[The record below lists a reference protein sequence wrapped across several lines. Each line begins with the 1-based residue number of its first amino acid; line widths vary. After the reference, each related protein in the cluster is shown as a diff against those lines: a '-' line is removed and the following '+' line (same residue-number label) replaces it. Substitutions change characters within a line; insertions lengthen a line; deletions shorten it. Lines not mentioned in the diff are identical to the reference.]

1 MSGSGGGGG
10 YDYQADAFAS
20 VASYALAEQP
30 LGWFSD
36 LSDIPV
42 AISVETGGAGDDL
55 KIELR
60 QGHPVIEVQ
69 VKHGASRDKHFSSAM
84 LRLAQGLANDAALYA
99 VLLVDGT
106 TSRTIREELR
116 SDIIRLGQDRRDDLY
131 PITSDVINL
140 FETNG
145 IVASA
150 DLFRRLRIIVKDLQE
165 GADGRAAAMT
175 LLARVVKSPQDT
187 LTAWDVLGKEGNRLI
202 ASRGRRDVHSLITLL
217 GSHVAL
223 SSASES
229 DVVVLERFRKWV
241 LETNKEFF
249 VAGLNITLPI
259 QESWSSLLPQGE
271 TMSASD
277 EGGTLARQINRYHEW
292 ERLAEPRN
300 RGSAV
305 QGEDALQ
312 RHHRLV
318 VMGGPGAGKST
329 LGQRLAT
336 WAAQRGA
343 TVLKV
348 SLRQIGR
355 LITNGVA
362 FEDALLQVALGGS
375 GIAENEGRVALSSPS
390 FLLADGLD
398 ECDPNRVI
406 VANSLA
412 AWSNGH
418 PQCHVCVMTRP
429 VGHAPS
435 MLPGF
440 HHLDLLPLSETAVSD
455 YSRKLIEVTVG
466 DVARAREFWQEF
478 RRQVIDEREKRR
490 FASIAARNPLLLS
503 FLVRL
508 FLDGKTLT
516 GNRAVLFEQ
525 IVDLIRRSP
534 MNDRPATVEVEGAIA
549 NRVAEVLG
557 WLLIESPDRTLANTI
572 NALTD
577 DLIQQA
583 GLPAL
588 VARQQAE
595 RSLRFWEERRLIERL
610 TWGHIVALT
619 FVHLNLG
626 EYLAGRYVGTIK
638 DEELRAWLAR
648 TRREARWRQPILFAC
663 GAGAVNRIVPHLLEL
678 DDPADPSSTEALL
691 AASGVAESE
700 SDNEQFVREV
710 VTRLQQR
717 LTSNIPLV
725 TIEAG
730 IGLCE
735 IAPLAPEIVGAV
747 AANLISHEQEWT
759 RLAAIATCLA
769 AGTKHI
775 SVEQTKDWLD
785 DFHMVTTWHT
795 KNTPAERRASNMP
808 RETYELQQI
817 ALPLA
822 VEKVL
827 LEMSREEAE
836 AYLVPLFERISV
848 SVGMLE
854 KVGQVLLRHNATT
867 VAKGIL
873 GKLTGN
879 VNWQDLFRNYRVKT
893 DYYAAFL
900 EAVIEVTKAKSQA
913 SDQPTSVS
921 EFMNLSA
928 LFIGMGFWE
937 CEINNTYVLAE
948 REEEPALKEVMR
960 GAISALDL
968 DMAALYN
975 EAKTAMELLQP
986 SSDSEFFKIVRNVP
1000 ANPDWSRALAANLDP
1015 VKVSRGLL
1023 HPSLPVRFTAAQLLS
1038 VSVGGDEA
1046 KSLVRQALHEGQ
1058 EPTLRVIALLAPE
1071 IWGTDEA
1078 ARTLLERL
1086 DGPPVSGFGYLFKSL
1101 AKLYSEADTTTQERI
1116 VGALLEGILSSDP
1129 ASASGAAEALEVL
1142 QLAANALLT
1151 QKLRAA
1157 LEHWTTR
1164 GSWCDRCDRVV
1175 HDSSCPNCNRIPP
1188 NPRAVLVKE
1197 LTRMGAMGADELLRL
1212 CEDKWHDVRD
1222 TAVES
1227 LAGLAANN
1235 AELLRGLLVRIKDG
1249 LPGFDS
1255 STAMNVLNALLALP
1269 AEVLKPAMSEL
1280 LALADSTTP
1289 AVRARLVSAL
1299 TSGWVDSSVT
1309 MAQVRQ
1315 ALSDPSPAVRNTA
1328 TRTLRLLRT
1337 QEG

>member
-20 VASYALAEQP
+20 VASYALAKQP

-42 AISVETGGAGDDL
+42 AISLETGGAGDDL

-69 VKHGASRDKHFSSAM
+69 VKHGASKDKHFTSAM
-84 LRLAQGLANDAALYA
+84 LRLAQGLANDPALYA
-99 VLLVDGT
+99 VLLVDGS
-106 TSRTIREELR
+106 TSNTIREELR

-140 FETNG
+140 LETNG
-145 IVASA
+145 IAASA

-165 GADGRAAAMT
+165 GADGRAAALS
-175 LLARVVKSPQDT
+175 LLTRVVKSPQDT
-187 LTAWDVLGKEGNRLI
+187 LTAWGVLGKEGNRLI

-223 SSASES
+223 SSESENH
-229 DVVVLERFRKWV
+229 VVVLERFRKWV

-249 VAGLNITLPI
+249 VTGLNITLPI
-259 QESWSSLLPQGE
+259 KESWNSLLPQG
-271 TMSASD
+271 TTTSASD
-277 EGGTLARQINRYHEW
+277 EDGTLARQIHRYHEW

-312 RHHRLV
+312 RHRHLV
-318 VMGGPGAGKST
+318 IMGGPGAGKST
-329 LGQRLAT
+329 LGRRLAA
-336 WAAQRGA
+336 WAAQQGT

-348 SLRQIGR
+348 SLRQVGR
-355 LITNGVA
+355 LIVNGVT

-406 VANSLA
+406 LANSLA

-418 PQCHVCVMTRP
+418 PHCHVCVMTRP

-440 HHLDLLPLSETAVSD
+440 HHLDLLPLSETAISD

-466 DVARAREFWQEF
+466 DVTRARELWQEF

-534 MNDRPATVEVEGAIA
+534 MNDRPATVEAEGATA

-583 GLPAL
+583 GLPSL
-588 VARQQAE
+588 MARQQAE
-595 RSLRFWEERRLIERL
+595 RNLQFWEERRLIERL
-610 TWGHIVALT
+610 TWGHIEALT

-626 EYLAGRYVGTIK
+626 EYLAGRYIGTMK

-648 TRREARWRQPILFAC
+648 TRRDARWRQPILFAC
-663 GAGAVNRIVPHLLEL
+663 GAGAVNRIVPCLLEL
-678 DDPADPSSTEALL
+678 DDPSDPSSTEALL
-691 AASGVAESE
+691 AASGISESE
-700 SDNEQFVREV
+700 SVNEQFVREV

-759 RLAAIATCLA
+759 RLAAVAACLA

-785 DFHMVTTWHT
+785 NFHMVTTWHT
-795 KNTPAERRASNMP
+795 KDTPAERRMSNMP
-808 RETYELQQI
+808 QETYELQQI
-817 ALPLA
+817 TLPLA
-822 VEKVL
+822 IDKVL
-827 LEMSREEAE
+827 SETSREEAE
-836 AYLVPLFERISV
+836 AYLIPLFEHISV

-854 KVGQVLLRHNATT
+854 KVGQVLIRHNATA
-867 VAKGIL
+867 VAEGVF
-873 GKLTGN
+873 GKLTGS

-900 EAVIEVTKAKSQA
+900 DAVITVTEAKSQA
-913 SDQPTSVS
+913 GAQSNSISKFT
-921 EFMNLSA
+921 NLSA
-928 LFIGMGFWE
+928 LLIGMGFWQ
-937 CEINNTYVLAE
+937 CQIDNIYVLAE
-948 REEEPALKEVMR
+948 REEEPALREVMR

-968 DMAALYN
+968 DMAALCN
-975 EAKTAMELLQP
+975 EAKAAMDLLQP

-1015 VKVSRGLL
+1015 VKVARGLL

-1038 VSVGGDEA
+1038 IGVGGDEA
-1046 KSLVRQALHEGQ
+1046 RSLVRQALHEGE
-1058 EPTLRVIALLAPE
+1058 EPTLRVVALLASE
-1071 IWGTDEA
+1071 IWETDEA
-1078 ARTLLERL
+1078 AGIILERL
-1086 DGPPVSGFGYLFKSL
+1086 DSTPVSGFDYLYKSL
-1101 AKLYSEADTTTQERI
+1101 ATLYSEADAMTQERI
-1116 VGALLEGILSSDP
+1116 EDALLKGILSSDP
-1129 ASASGAAEALEVL
+1129 ASASGAAEALEAL
-1142 QLAANALLT
+1142 QLAADDLLT

-1164 GSWCDRCDRVV
+1164 GSWCDRCDRAV
-1175 HDSSCPNCNRIPP
+1175 HDSSCSNCNRIPP
-1188 NPRAVLVKE
+1188 NPRAVLIKE
-1197 LTRMGAMGADELLRL
+1197 LARMSAMGADELLRL

-1235 AELLRGLLVRIKDG
+1235 AELLRELLVRIKDG

-1269 AEVLKPAMSEL
+1269 AEVLRHAISEL
-1280 LALADSTTP
+1280 LALADSTIP
-1289 AVRARLVSAL
+1289 AVRARLVSSFTGAWIDPDVAL
-1299 TSGWVDSSVT
+1299 TQVQRALVD
-1309 MAQVRQ
+1309 
-1315 ALSDPSPAVRNTA
+1315 PNPAVRNAA

-1337 QEG
+1337 VES